1 MVLSDELGWMSGEEV
16 VAYFN
21 ILLQHFLGRTEEN

>member
-1 MVLSDELGWMSGEEV
+1 MVVSDELGWMSGEEV

-21 ILLQHFLGRTEEN
+21 ILFQHFLRRTKEN